1 MGLPCRFFVRDQSDD
16 LYKLPFLMRKL
27 PEVFSHVSI
36 IDDSEWQTYED
47 IADRLVRNR
56 DNWFGKRVEAK
67 FLD

>member
-1 MGLPCRFFVRDQSDD
+1 MRDQSDD